1 MYASFFT
8 VSNYKNEIYI
18 PVAKKCVV
26 LEKAIVKRCDIQG
39 GGCNSKLVVKVLITT
54 VQVNLVPN
62 PMAPV
67 NTNLPKLSLLKF
79 LPLAYHHSH
88 FLAAPLDFTYF
99 LQ

>member
-1 MYASFFT
+1 MKSTAQLH
-8 VSNYKNEIYI
+8 
-18 PVAKKCVV
+18 KKCVV

-67 NTNLPKLSLLKF
+67 KKF
-79 LPLAYHHSH
+79 
-88 FLAAPLDFTYF
+88 T
-99 LQ
+99 